1 MGGSINQSLT
11 KSIEPQ
17 VRYAILLILCVTL
30 LLPFSVSAKIF
41 FEAEKAKTVS
51 HFRVIP
57 IYLAEDK
64 LQAYTRHSH
73 EDSQGYLWSAGS
85 AGLLQYDG
93 YKNKAY
99 DFQESTKETDGG
111 VPYIFNDSKGNLWVA
126 NTYLY
131 RFNHRTKKF
140 TAFLLDKKY
149 SITTITED
157 TDGNLWLFNSNSD
170 VFKFD
175 TTLNKLITK
184 PFYNETIDNFKI
196 IKSSVY
202 DKVHNIIWFTSDQGV
217 YGFDIFKQKLIKIET
232 SLDKFFLDFLIR
244 DIALDAKRNNLWVGT
259 PKGALRI
266 NTESL
271 EVKLYTGDGK
281 EGSLPISDVSVS
293 FVDSADNIWLGLE
306 KAGLCVF
313 KHSSE
318 TFMCLNS
325 SLEGQYRLPVA
336 TIEDISEDSNG
347 SLWLSMNQYGLFR
360 ITPDLEKFV
369 KMRDKITNSDQ
380 GYFKNSFD
388 GIVRKNKDIWI
399 ATDGGGINIFNYQ
412 TGIYKSMKHD
422 PRRSDSLSSNSV
434 ISLSEDENG
443 YIWAGTWAG
452 GVSKIDPETMT
463 AEQFLNYPDVP
474 KDQTI
479 AGNNVFVVESD
490 KKGGIWISVW
500 GWGLQYLNVAEHRF
514 TNFIHGTE
522 SGNRAIQNTEISHLQ
537 LYKKQLWITGKAG
550 LEVLDIKS
558 KTFKLLLG
566 TEDFGFTYVWV
577 ESLEEVWIGTFSGLI
592 RFNAISGEKKVYTTA
607 DGLPENE
614 ISYVKKGDNKRLW
627 IGTSNGLS
635 VFDLSTNE
643 FTNYTKKEGMVGN
656 QMSSHGEFIE
666 VENLLYVPSKSG
678 ITIINPEEMPD
689 NHFRPKTIITDIEA
703 MNSDTFITDLSS
715 KAKIEI
721 PISDN
726 SIKFEFVA
734 LNFIFP
740 EYNNYKYRLLGLQ
753 TKFVQTRSNERFA
766 RFTNLPAGDYTF
778 EVYGANG
785 TGVWDNEGDSFS
797 FTILPA
803 WWTTIWAKFLF
814 FILILL
820 VAFLIYKWRFSL
832 NRKREKDLQCMVE
845 DKTNQL
851 QSYAAELKRTSQS
864 LVNLNSELEN
874 RVEKRT
880 AELRSEISERK
891 TAESRLFYMA
901 FHDSLTGLPNREW
914 IIQYIEQL
922 LSRCQQEPDLSF
934 GVMFLDG
941 DRFKQIND
949 TLGHVIGD
957 QLLKA
962 SAKRLSSLLSS
973 NQYVGRLGGDEF
985 TVIAE
990 SDHELAFETLAQK
1003 IIDEFKKPFLL
1014 DNHTLY
1020 FNVSI
1025 GIVKCD
1031 SHYTDVPEVLR
1042 NADIAMYR
1050 AKDLGRGTYQL
1061 FDKQIQKKTLE
1072 IAELEASLRVAVQE
1086 RKFHLVYQPIIDL
1099 NSGLIHGFEAL
1110 IRWQHP
1116 EKGFISPLTFIPI
1129 AEETGLIW
1137 DIGKWVLYEACKQAK
1152 KWHDMEPESYYNI
1165 AVNLSTN
1172 QIRNA
1177 NFLNMLD
1184 EIIEG
1189 TGINPKYL
1197 KLELTESVLIEN
1209 NHALS
1214 LLYEALHEREIDLA
1228 IDDFGTGYSS
1238 LAYLNEIPVQFLK
1251 IDKGFVEVIDQ
1262 NSDSDINQD
1271 ALEVIKAIIS
1281 LGQSLRKRVI
1291 AEGIE
1296 TQTQLSVL
1304 IEHGCDYAQGYFMS
1318 KPLSKEEATQV
1329 IKSNKTI
1336 DEGGVNIPKEQY
1348 IIEYQARIEK

>member
-1 MGGSINQSLT
+1 MWVILFFAVLCSFSLRAT
-11 KSIEPQ
+11 
-17 VRYAILLILCVTL
+17 
-30 LLPFSVSAKIF
+30 IF
-41 FEAEKAKTVS
+41 FQAEEAENIN
-51 HFRVIP
+51 HFRAIP
-57 IYLAEDK
+57 IYLSEDK
-64 LQAYTRHSH
+64 VQAYTRHSH

-85 AGLLQYDG
+85 AGLLRYDG
-93 YKNKAY
+93 YKNKTF

-131 RFNHRTKKF
+131 RFDNKTEKF
-140 TAFLLDKKY
+140 EAFSLGKQY
-149 SITTITED
+149 RITTITED
-157 TDGNLWLFNSNSD
+157 SEGNLWLFNSNSD

-175 TTLNKLITK
+175 THLNKLITN
-184 PFYNETIDNFKI
+184 PFYNETIDSFKI
-196 IKSSVY
+196 VKSSVY
-202 DKVHNIIWFTSDQGV
+202 DKANNTIWLTSEQGI
-217 YGFDIFKQKLIKIET
+217 YGFNLLKQNLFKVIT
-232 SLDKFFLDFLIR
+232 PVDKYFMNFLIR
-244 DIALDAKRNNLWVGT
+244 DIALDAKRNTLWVGT

-271 EVKLYTGDGK
+271 EVKLYIAEDTY
-281 EGSLPISDVSVS
+281 GSLPISDVSVT
-293 FVDSADNIWLGLE
+293 FVDSASNIWLGLE

-318 TFMCLNS
+318 TFMCLEA
-325 SLEGQYRLPVA
+325 SLDGQYKLPVA
-336 TIEDISEDSNG
+336 TVEDISEDSNG
-347 SLWLSMNQYGLFR
+347 SIWLSMNQYGLFR

-369 KMRDKITNSDQ
+369 TMRDRITNSDK

-388 GIVRKNKDIWI
+388 GIVRENKDIWI

-412 TGIYKSMKHD
+412 TGIYQSIKHD
-422 PRRSDSLSSNSV
+422 PKNPNSLSSNSV
-434 ISLSEDENG
+434 ISLTEDENG
-443 YIWAGTWAG
+443 YIWAATWAG
-452 GVSKIDPETMT
+452 GVSKIDPETMLV
-463 AEQFLNYPDVP
+463 ERFLNYPDVP
-474 KDQTI
+474 EDKTI
-479 AGNNVFVVESD
+479 AGNNVFVVKSD

-500 GWGLQYLNVAEHRF
+500 GWGLQYLNVDEHHF
-514 TNFIHGTE
+514 TNFLYGTE
-522 SGNRAIQNTEISHLQ
+522 KGNLAIQNTEISHLQ
-537 LYKKQLWITGKAG
+537 LFNEQLWITGKEG
-550 LEVLDIKS
+550 LEVLDIKT
-558 KTFKLLLG
+558 KTFKLILG
-566 TEDFGFTYVWV
+566 TDDYGFTFVSV
-577 ESLEEVWIGTFSGLI
+577 ESLEEIWVGTFSGLI
-592 RFNAISGEKKVYTTA
+592 RFNAISGEKIVYTTK
-607 DGLPENE
+607 DGLPDNE
-614 ISYVKKGDNKRLW
+614 ISYVRKGDNNRVW
-627 IGTSNGLS
+627 IATSNGLS
-635 VFDLSTNE
+635 VLDLSTNQ

-656 QMSSHGEFIE
+656 QMSSHGDFIQ
-666 VENLLYVPSKSG
+666 VEDLLYVPSKSG
-678 ITIINPEEMPD
+678 ITIINPDEMPD
-689 NHFRPKTIITDIEA
+689 NHYRPKTIISDIEF
-703 MNSDTFITDLSS
+703 MNPDTFITDLST
-715 KAKIEI
+715 KTKIEI
-721 PISDN
+721 PIKSN

-740 EYNNYKYRLLGLQ
+740 EYNQYKYRLIGLQ
-753 TKFVQTRSNERFA
+753 HDFVQTKSNERFA

-778 EVYGANG
+778 EVFGANG
-785 TGVWDNEGDSFS
+785 TGVWDSEGDSFS

-803 WWTTIWAKFLF
+803 WWTTWWAKLLF
-814 FILILL
+814 SALFILGI
-820 VAFLIYKWRFSL
+820 FLIYIWRFSL
-832 NRKREKDLQCMVE
+832 NRKREKDLQRLVK

-851 QSYAAELKRTSQS
+851 QSYATELKRTSQS

-880 AELRSEISERK
+880 LELRSEINERK
-891 TAESRLFYMA
+891 TAEAKLFYMA
-901 FHDSLTGLPNREW
+901 FHDSLTRLPNREW
-914 IIQYIEQL
+914 IIQCIEQL
-922 LSRCQQEPDLSF
+922 LLRCQKEPDLSF

-962 SAKRLSSLLSS
+962 SAKRLSSLLNE

-990 SDHELAFETLAQK
+990 SEHELGFEILAQE

-1031 SHYTDVPEVLR
+1031 SQYKDVPEVLR

-1050 AKDLGRGTYQL
+1050 AKELGRGTYQL

-1072 IAELEASLRVAVQE
+1072 MAELEASLRVAVLE
-1086 RKFHLVYQPIIDL
+1086 NKFHLVYQPIMDL
-1099 NSGLIHGFEAL
+1099 ETGLINGFEAL
-1110 IRWQHP
+1110 IRWKHP
-1116 EKGFISPLTFIPI
+1116 EKGYISPLTFIPI

-1137 DIGKWVLYEACKQAK
+1137 DIGKWVLHEACKQAK
-1152 KWHDMEPESYYNI
+1152 LWHDMELGFSPNI
-1165 AVNLSTN
+1165 SVNLSTN
-1172 QIRNA
+1172 QLRNA
-1177 NFLNMLD
+1177 HFLNMLD
-1184 EIIEG
+1184 EIIKD

-1238 LAYLNEIPVQFLK
+1238 LAYLNEIPVQYLK

-1262 NSDSDINQD
+1262 NSDSEINQD

-1281 LGQSLRKRVI
+1281 LGQSLRKQVI

-1296 TQTQLSVL
+1296 TQTQLSAL
-1304 IEHGCDYAQGYFMS
+1304 IEHGCDFAQGYFMS
-1318 KPLSKEEATQV
+1318 KPLSEEDATKAL
-1329 IKSNKTI
+1329 KSNKTLT
-1336 DEGGVNIPKEQY
+1336 EGSVNIPKEKY
-1348 IIEYQARIEK
+1348 IYEYQARSKK

>member
-1 MGGSINQSLT
+1 M
-11 KSIEPQ
+11 
-17 VRYAILLILCVTL
+17 A
-30 LLPFSVSAKIF
+30 AIF
-41 FEAEKAKTVS
+41 FQAEKAETIS
-51 HFRVIP
+51 NFRAIP
-57 IYLAEDK
+57 IYLSENK
-64 LQAYTRHSH
+64 VQAYTRHSH
-73 EDSQGYLWSAGS
+73 EDSHGYLWSAGS
-85 AGLLQYDG
+85 AGLLRYDG
-93 YKNKAY
+93 YKNKKF
-99 DFQESTKETDGG
+99 DFQESTNETDGG
-111 VPYIFNDSKGNLWVA
+111 VPYIFTDSRGSLWIA

-131 RFNHRTKKF
+131 RFDDKTEKF
-140 TAFLLDKKY
+140 EAFSLGKQY
-149 SITTITED
+149 RITTMTED
-157 TDGNLWLFNSNSD
+157 AEGNLWLFNSNSD

-175 TTLNKLITK
+175 ITLNKLIST
-184 PFYNETIDNFKI
+184 PFYNETIDSFKI
-196 IKSSVY
+196 VKSSVY
-202 DKVHNIIWFTSDQGV
+202 DKANHTIWFTSEQGV
-217 YGFDIFKQKLIKIET
+217 YGFDLLNEKLIKVTTLI
-232 SLDKFFLDFLIR
+232 DKYFLNFLIR
-244 DIALDAKRNNLWVGT
+244 DMTLDAKRNTLWVGT

-266 NTESL
+266 NTMSL
-271 EVKLYTGDGK
+271 EVKLYTAEDSY
-281 EGSLPISDVSVS
+281 GSLPISDVSVT
-293 FVDSADNIWLGLE
+293 FVDSANNVWLGLE

-313 KHSSE
+313 KHLSE
-318 TFMCLNS
+318 TFMCIEA
-325 SLEGQYRLPVA
+325 SLDGEYKLPVA
-336 TIEDISEDSNG
+336 TVEDISEDSNG

-360 ITPDLEKFV
+360 LTPDLEKFN
-369 KMRDKITNSDQ
+369 KMRDSITNSDK

-388 GIVRKNKDIWI
+388 GIVRENKDIWI

-412 TGIYKSMKHD
+412 TGIYKSIKHD
-422 PRRSDSLSSNSV
+422 PKNPNSLSSNSV
-434 ISLSEDENG
+434 ISLTEDENG
-443 YIWAGTWAG
+443 FIWAGTWAG
-452 GVSKIDPETMT
+452 GVSKVDPETMMV
-463 AEQFLNYPDVP
+463 ERFINYPDAL

-490 KKGGIWISVW
+490 QKGGIWISVW
-500 GWGLQYLNVAEHRF
+500 GWGLQYLNVEDGLF
-514 TNFIHGTE
+514 TNFIYGEDKGEHT
-522 SGNRAIQNTEISHLQ
+522 IQNTEISHLQ
-537 LYKKQLWITGKAG
+537 LFNEQLWITGKEG
-550 LEVLDIKS
+550 LEVLDIKTQ
-558 KTFKLLLG
+558 TFKILLD
-566 TEDFGFTYVWV
+566 TDDFGFTFVWV
-577 ESLEEVWIGTFSGLI
+577 KSLEEIWIGTFNGLI
-592 RFNAISGEKKVYTTA
+592 RFNAITKAKKVYTTE
-607 DGLPENE
+607 DGLPSNE
-614 ISYVKKGDNKRLW
+614 ISYLRMSDNNRVW
-627 IGTSNGLS
+627 VATSNGLS
-635 VFDLSTNE
+635 VLDLSTNE

-656 QMSSHGEFIE
+656 QMSTHGEFIE

-678 ITIINPEEMPD
+678 ITIINPDEMPN
-689 NHFRPKTIITDIEA
+689 NHHRPKTIISDIA
-703 MNSDTFITDLSS
+703 FINPDTFITDRSTEN
-715 KAKIEI
+715 KIKI
-721 PISDN
+721 PISAN

-740 EYNNYKYRLLGLQ
+740 EYNQYKYRLIGLQ
-753 TKFVQTRSNERFA
+753 SDFVQTKSNERFA

-785 TGVWDNEGDSFS
+785 TGVWDNDGDSFS

-803 WWTTIWAKFLF
+803 WWTTWWAKLLFSILFLMS
-814 FILILL
+814 
-820 VAFLIYKWRFSL
+820 VFLIYKWRFSL
-832 NRKREKDLQCMVE
+832 NRKREKDLQRMVE

-851 QSYAAELKRTSQS
+851 QSYATELKRTSQS

-880 AELRSEISERK
+880 VELRSEINERK
-891 TAESRLFYMA
+891 TAEAKLFYMA

-914 IIQYIEQL
+914 IIQYIDRL
-922 LSRCQQEPDLSF
+922 LTRCQEEPDLSF

-962 SAKRLSSLLSS
+962 SAKRLSDLLKE

-990 SDHELAFETLAQK
+990 SSQELAFETLAQE
-1003 IIDEFKKPFLL
+1003 IIDEFKKPFLF

-1031 SHYTDVPEVLR
+1031 SHYKDVPEVLR

-1072 IAELEASLRVAVQE
+1072 IAELEARLRVAVE
-1086 RKFHLVYQPIIDL
+1086 ECNFHLVYQPIINL
-1099 NSGLIHGFEAL
+1099 ETGLIQGFEAL

-1116 EKGFISPLTFIPI
+1116 EKGLISPLTFIPI

-1137 DIGKWVLYEACKQAK
+1137 DIGKWVLKEACKQTK
-1152 KWHDMEPESYYNI
+1152 KWHDMELGFYPNI
-1165 AVNLSTN
+1165 SVNLSTN

-1177 NFLNMLD
+1177 DFLKMLD
-1184 EIIEG
+1184 ETIED
-1189 TGINPKYL
+1189 TGIDPKYL

-1214 LLYEALHEREIDLA
+1214 LLYEALHDRKIDLA

-1262 NSDSDINQD
+1262 NSDSEINQD

-1281 LGQSLRKRVI
+1281 LGQSLRKQVV

-1296 TQTQLSVL
+1296 TKTQLSAL
-1304 IEHGCDYAQGYFMS
+1304 IEHGCDFAQGYFMS
-1318 KPLSKEEATQV
+1318 KPLSAEDATKV
-1329 IKSNKTI
+1329 IQSKKNI
-1336 DEGGVNIPKEQY
+1336 ADGGVNIPKEEYVNEY
-1348 IIEYQARIEK
+1348 ISRSEK